1 MWVSEELGKKVKK
14 KMLNNQQTF
23 GAIFYYA
30 AYTNGMALEYDVLEK
45 DDGERTIMKVIDI
58 DMNRKHSIS
67 TGSYAVL
74 TMKNQSPKEEEKSPE
89 EEEKSPEE
97 EEK

>member
-1 MWVSEELGKKVKK
+1 
-14 KMLNNQQTF
+14 MLNNQQTF

-58 DMNRKHSIS
+58 DLNRSHSIP
-67 TGSYAVL
+67 TKGYAVMS
-74 TMKNQSPKEEEKSPE
+74 MKSQSPE
-89 EEEKSPEE
+89 EEEEE
-97 EEK
+97 E